1 MINFNLAVREVL
13 KMVSQHTITKLLM
26 LVVIAGFFQAG
37 CTLQER
43 QVKSVE
49 LMPPDLPQSYVVYQR
64 RGRTVVRG
72 CIDNHILV
80 QDKRADVALQ
90 TVMRTLESQGG
101 GKARIEPGV
110 YIIESP
116 VRIPSQ
122 VTVAGSGRATVL
134 KLGRANTAGVVLM
147 IHTKEAV
154 VVSDLTLQG
163 ISRSDVSAGIVLHH
177 CGDCEVR
184 NIYARDFSGYGV
196 WVRDNSFMN
205 KLLQNTTSGNNR
217 AGIYLQSNTGKGR
230 GGDYVPNLI
239 VGCTSIGENG
249 HAFELDKSLCVNIVG
264 CQAYQ
269 PKGHGFYIR
278 NGSNAV
284 LLTASRCFQGFKN
297 AVLVRRSFEANLS
310 SNIFGWNRGH
320 GIELDFVV
328 WAAIV
333 GNEVIDSGG
342 TIPPQKYGIYMHRDT
357 KSVQV
362 TGNTIFNW
370 EGHTPMICGV
380 YEAEDCRDNQITDNI
395 INYYTDNA
403 VHSAGTNTTVS
414 SVKEIPKFYSHPEAG
429 AFAPSKD
436 KPKVKT
442 PAFTTQRVDKFLEL
456 TRY

>member
-1 MINFNLAVREVL
+1 MIVRCTFIKGFVCLVL
-13 KMVSQHTITKLLM
+13 
-26 LVVIAGFFQAG
+26 AGFFQAG
-37 CTLQER
+37 CTLREG

-49 LMPPDLPQSYVVYQR
+49 LMAEHLPQSYVVYQQGGR
-64 RGRTVVRG
+64 TIVRGR
-72 CIDNHILV
+72 IDNHILV
-80 QDKRADVALQ
+80 QDKRAGVALQ

-101 GKARIEPGV
+101 GKALIEPGV

-134 KLGRANTAGVVLM
+134 KLGQANTAGVVFM
-147 IHTKEAV
+147 VHTKEAV

-163 ISRSDVSAGIVLHH
+163 VSHNDVSAGIVLHH

-217 AGIYLQSNTGKGR
+217 AGTYLQSNAGRGR

-239 VGCTSIGENG
+239 VGCTSIGEEG

-278 NGSNAV
+278 NSSNSI
-284 LLTASRCFQGFKN
+284 LLTGSRCYQGFKN
-297 AVLVRRSFEANLS
+297 AVMVSHSFELNVS
-310 SNIFGWNRGH
+310 SNIFCWNLGH

-333 GNEVIDSGG
+333 GNEIIDSGG
-342 TIPPQKYGIYMHRDT
+342 TIAPQKYGIYMHRDT
-357 KSVQV
+357 RSVQV

-370 EGHTPMICGV
+370 EGHIPMLCGI

-403 VHSAGTNTTVS
+403 VRSAGTGTTVS

-442 PAFTTQRVDKFLEL
+442 PPFTTQRVDKFLEL
-456 TRY
+456 TRH